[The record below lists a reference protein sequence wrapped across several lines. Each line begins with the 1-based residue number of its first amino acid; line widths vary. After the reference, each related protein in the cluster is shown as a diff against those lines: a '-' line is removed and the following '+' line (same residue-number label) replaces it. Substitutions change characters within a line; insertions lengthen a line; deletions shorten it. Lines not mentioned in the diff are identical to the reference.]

1 MGTFAVVTAG
11 DGKTPVGMAR
21 AASRIEWLTDLRRA
35 VISSRSVSTVASV
48 FWIVPTSER
57 SSFIVASIR
66 GFQVSNTLAAPSS
79 DSTWE
84 LIEDSTVT
92 MRLVRLV

>member
-1 MGTFAVVTAG
+1 MVTPTGTFAVVTAG

-21 AASRIEWLTDLRRA
+21 AASRIEWLTDLQRA
-35 VISSRSVSTVASV
+35 VISTVAS
-48 FWIVPTSER
+48 TSER